1 MVSYDAQ
8 KKCMIIIIM
17 ILNIMIML
25 IIRNIII
32 VLIRIVMILGQYS
45 DNKIIISHHEVLFLS
60 H

>member
-8 KKCMIIIIM
+8 KKCMIIIM
-17 ILNIMIML
+17 ILNVVIML

>member
-8 KKCMIIIIM
+8 KKCMIIIM
-17 ILNIMIML
+17 ILNVMIML

-45 DNKIIISHHEVLFLS
+45 DNKIIISQHEFLFLS
-60 H
+60 R